1 MKTLASPMPVMAAV
15 FAVAVLSTMDAAI
28 KAVSVAH
35 PTGQVV
41 FLRYLAGFA
50 ALALVSLLPRAGR
63 PTLGTFQRA
72 AVRALFILATAFLFF
87 KTLTL
92 LPLAEAVAVSFTA
105 PFFMVFAARIL
116 LKEAVPRSA
125 WVAISIGFSGVL
137 VMLAGRLQA
146 GEALGGDPVGYVTGI
161 ACSVTY
167 AIAMVMTRKDS
178 GHDPVLALV
187 LAQNATAALYSLPLA
202 VFVWTPPTEATVL
215 LFVAIGAL
223 GTAGHLAFAWAY
235 AHAPTARLAPIEYTG
250 FLWAGVFGV
259 VFFGEFPT
267 VWTFLGA
274 ALIVGACL
282 MVFRK
287 TG

>member
-1 MKTLASPMPVMAAV
+1 MKTLASPLPVMAAV

-28 KAVSVAH
+28 KAVSLAH

-41 FLRYLAGFA
+41 FLRYLAGLI
-50 ALALVSLLPRAGR
+50 ALSLLMLLPAAGR

-72 AVRALFILATAFLFF
+72 AVRALFILSTAFLFF

-116 LKEAVPRSA
+116 LKEAVPSSA
-125 WVAISIGFSGVL
+125 WLAICIGFLGVV
-137 VMLAGRLQA
+137 VMLVGRLSS
-146 GEALGGDPVGYVTGI
+146 GEAVGGDPFGYVTGI

-178 GHDPVLALV
+178 GRDTVLALV
-187 LAQNATAALYSLPLA
+187 LAQNASAALFSLPVALW
-202 VFVWTPPTEATVL
+202 VWTPPAPDAL
-215 LFVAIGAL
+215 ILFAVIGAL

-250 FLWAGVFGV
+250 FLWAGVFGA
-259 VFFGEFPT
+259 VFFGELPT
-267 VWTFLGA
+267 VWTLVGA

-282 MVFRK
+282 MVFRRPA
-287 TG
+287 